1 MSIAVTTTDPT
12 NTGVSTTSSSSL
24 TGSNA
29 ADLQSSF
36 LTLLVAQLKNQDPT
50 NPMENNE
57 LTSQL
62 AQISTVSGIEK
73 LNTTLGSIS
82 GQIDNS
88 QSLQAS
94 NLIGHGVM
102 IPGTTVLAGTGSE
115 EGAVTTTT
123 PFGVELQQAA
133 DKVTATITDKNGAVV
148 RTIDIGELTAGVHSF
163 TWDGTLTDGSTAPNG
178 SYNVAISA
186 SNGGTQL
193 VAQPLQFA
201 LVQGVIRGNS
211 GNTLDLGT
219 YGTTTLDEVRQI
231 IYAFTFQ
238 ESVMAFSQAVSGLN
252 AAATN
257 LDVIGNN
264 IANSATYGFK
274 SGTAS
279 FADMF
284 AGSKVGLGVK
294 VAGITQDFTDGTT
307 TNTGRGLDVAI
318 SQNGFFRLVDSNGS
332 VFYSR
337 NGQFKLDENRNLV
350 NMQGLQLTGY
360 PATGTPP
367 TIQQGANPTNISI
380 PNTLMA
386 AKTTTTASMQINLN
400 SSDPLPTVTPFSAS
414 NADSYN
420 KKGSVTVFDSQG
432 NAHDMSVYF
441 VKTGDNN
448 WQVYTQDSS
457 DPTGTAEPAMKLVF
471 NANGVL
477 TSNPTENITTGAIN
491 GADPATFSLSFLN
504 SMQQN
509 TGANNIV
516 ATTQNGYKPG
526 DLVSYQINDD
536 GTVVGNYSNEQT
548 QLLGQIVLANFANN
562 EGLASEGDNV
572 WSATQSSGVALLGTA
587 GTGNFGTLTN
597 GALEASNVDL
607 SKELVNMIVAQRN
620 YQSNAQTIKTQ
631 DQILNTLVNLR

>member
-1 MSIAVTTTDPT
+1 
-12 NTGVSTTSSSSL
+12 
-24 TGSNA
+24 
-29 ADLQSSF
+29 
-36 LTLLVAQLKNQDPT
+36 
-50 NPMENNE
+50 
-57 LTSQL
+57 
-62 AQISTVSGIEK
+62 
-73 LNTTLGSIS
+73 
-82 GQIDNS
+82 
-88 QSLQAS
+88 
-94 NLIGHGVM
+94 
-102 IPGTTVLAGTGSE
+102 
-115 EGAVTTTT
+115 
-123 PFGVELQQAA
+123 
-133 DKVTATITDKNGAVV
+133 
-148 RTIDIGELTAGVHSF
+148 
-163 TWDGTLTDGSTAPNG
+163 
-178 SYNVAISA
+178 
-186 SNGGTQL
+186 
-193 VAQPLQFA
+193 
-201 LVQGVIRGNS
+201 
-211 GNTLDLGT
+211 
-219 YGTTTLDEVRQI
+219 
-231 IYAFTFQ
+231 
-238 ESVMAFSQAVSGLN
+238 MAFSQAVSGLN

-432 NAHDMSVYF
+432 
-441 VKTGDNN
+441 
-448 WQVYTQDSS
+448 

-477 TSNPTENITTGAIN
+477 TSNPTANITTGAIN

>member
-1 MSIAVTTTDPT
+1 
-12 NTGVSTTSSSSL
+12 
-24 TGSNA
+24 
-29 ADLQSSF
+29 
-36 LTLLVAQLKNQDPT
+36 
-50 NPMENNE
+50 
-57 LTSQL
+57 
-62 AQISTVSGIEK
+62 
-73 LNTTLGSIS
+73 
-82 GQIDNS
+82 
-88 QSLQAS
+88 
-94 NLIGHGVM
+94 
-102 IPGTTVLAGTGSE
+102 
-115 EGAVTTTT
+115 
-123 PFGVELQQAA
+123 
-133 DKVTATITDKNGAVV
+133 
-148 RTIDIGELTAGVHSF
+148 
-163 TWDGTLTDGSTAPNG
+163 
-178 SYNVAISA
+178 
-186 SNGGTQL
+186 
-193 VAQPLQFA
+193 
-201 LVQGVIRGNS
+201 
-211 GNTLDLGT
+211 
-219 YGTTTLDEVRQI
+219 
-231 IYAFTFQ
+231 
-238 ESVMAFSQAVSGLN
+238 MAFSQAVSGLN

-294 VAGITQDFTDGTT
+294 VAGITQDFTDGDHQHWAWS
-307 TNTGRGLDVAI
+307 DVAI

-332 VFYSR
+332 VFSR

-400 SSDPLPTVTPFSAS
+400 SSDPLPSVNAFDAS

-457 DPTGTAEPAMKLVF
+457 DPNSIAKTATTLVF

-477 TSNPTENITTGAIN
+477 TSNPTANISTGAIN

>member
-1 MSIAVTTTDPT
+1 
-12 NTGVSTTSSSSL
+12 
-24 TGSNA
+24 
-29 ADLQSSF
+29 
-36 LTLLVAQLKNQDPT
+36 
-50 NPMENNE
+50 
-57 LTSQL
+57 
-62 AQISTVSGIEK
+62 
-73 LNTTLGSIS
+73 
-82 GQIDNS
+82 
-88 QSLQAS
+88 
-94 NLIGHGVM
+94 
-102 IPGTTVLAGTGSE
+102 
-115 EGAVTTTT
+115 
-123 PFGVELQQAA
+123 
-133 DKVTATITDKNGAVV
+133 
-148 RTIDIGELTAGVHSF
+148 
-163 TWDGTLTDGSTAPNG
+163 
-178 SYNVAISA
+178 
-186 SNGGTQL
+186 
-193 VAQPLQFA
+193 
-201 LVQGVIRGNS
+201 
-211 GNTLDLGT
+211 
-219 YGTTTLDEVRQI
+219 
-231 IYAFTFQ
+231 
-238 ESVMAFSQAVSGLN
+238 MAFSQAVSGLN

-380 PNTLMA
+380 PNTLME
-386 AKTTTTASMQINLN
+386 AKNTTTASMQINLN
-400 SSDPLPTVTPFSAS
+400 SSDPLPTVKTFDVT

-432 NAHDMSVYF
+432 NAHDMSIYF

-448 WQVYTQDSS
+448 WDVYTQDSS
-457 DPTGTAEPAMKLVF
+457 DTASKADLATTLEF

-477 TSNPTENITTGAIN
+477 VKGEIANIKTGAIN
-491 GADPATFSLSFLN
+491 GADPAIFSLSFLN

-587 GTGNFGTLTN
+587 GTGNFGALTN

-631 DQILNTLVNLR
+631 DQILNTMVNLR

>member
-1 MSIAVTTTDPT
+1 
-12 NTGVSTTSSSSL
+12 
-24 TGSNA
+24 
-29 ADLQSSF
+29 
-36 LTLLVAQLKNQDPT
+36 
-50 NPMENNE
+50 
-57 LTSQL
+57 
-62 AQISTVSGIEK
+62 
-73 LNTTLGSIS
+73 
-82 GQIDNS
+82 
-88 QSLQAS
+88 
-94 NLIGHGVM
+94 
-102 IPGTTVLAGTGSE
+102 
-115 EGAVTTTT
+115 
-123 PFGVELQQAA
+123 
-133 DKVTATITDKNGAVV
+133 
-148 RTIDIGELTAGVHSF
+148 
-163 TWDGTLTDGSTAPNG
+163 
-178 SYNVAISA
+178 
-186 SNGGTQL
+186 
-193 VAQPLQFA
+193 
-201 LVQGVIRGNS
+201 
-211 GNTLDLGT
+211 
-219 YGTTTLDEVRQI
+219 
-231 IYAFTFQ
+231 
-238 ESVMAFSQAVSGLN
+238 MAFSQAVSGLN

-367 TIQQGANPTNISI
+367 TIQQGANPGPITI

-386 AKTTTTASMQINLN
+386 AQATTTASMQINLN
-400 SSDPLPTVTPFSAS
+400 STDELPSKSPFDPSD
-414 NADSYN
+414 ADSYN
-420 KKGSVTVFDSQG
+420 KKGTITVFDSQG
-432 NAHDMSVYF
+432 NAHDMNVYY
-441 VKTGDNN
+441 VKTAANKWD
-448 WQVYTQDSS
+448 VYTQDSS
-457 DPTGTAEPAMKLVF
+457 VAGAAVTKAAVMNFSSNGT
-471 NANGVL
+471 L
-477 TSNPTENITTGAIN
+477 TSVNNYIDDPSNPGTLIEGSANAQPQINITTEAIN
-491 GADPATFSLSFLN
+491 GAVPATFSLSFLN

-516 ATTQNGYKPG
+516 ATNQNGYKPG

-548 QLLGQIVLANFANN
+548 QVLGQIVLANFANN
-562 EGLASEGDNV
+562 EGLASQGDNV
-572 WSATQSSGVALLGTA
+572 WAATQASGVALLGTA
-587 GTGNFGTLTN
+587 GTGNFGKLTN
-597 GALEASNVDL
+597 GALESSNVDL

>member
-1 MSIAVTTTDPT
+1 
-12 NTGVSTTSSSSL
+12 
-24 TGSNA
+24 
-29 ADLQSSF
+29 
-36 LTLLVAQLKNQDPT
+36 
-50 NPMENNE
+50 
-57 LTSQL
+57 
-62 AQISTVSGIEK
+62 
-73 LNTTLGSIS
+73 
-82 GQIDNS
+82 
-88 QSLQAS
+88 
-94 NLIGHGVM
+94 
-102 IPGTTVLAGTGSE
+102 
-115 EGAVTTTT
+115 
-123 PFGVELQQAA
+123 
-133 DKVTATITDKNGAVV
+133 
-148 RTIDIGELTAGVHSF
+148 
-163 TWDGTLTDGSTAPNG
+163 
-178 SYNVAISA
+178 
-186 SNGGTQL
+186 
-193 VAQPLQFA
+193 
-201 LVQGVIRGNS
+201 
-211 GNTLDLGT
+211 
-219 YGTTTLDEVRQI
+219 
-231 IYAFTFQ
+231 
-238 ESVMAFSQAVSGLN
+238 MAFSQAVSGLN

-307 TNTGRGLDVAI
+307 TNTGHGLDVAI

-386 AKTTTTASMQINLN
+386 AKNTTTASMQINLN
-400 SSDPLPTVTPFSAS
+400 SSDPLPTVKTFDVT

-432 NAHDMSVYF
+432 NAHDMSIYF

-448 WQVYTQDSS
+448 WDVYTQDSS
-457 DPTGTAEPAMKLVF
+457 DTASKADLATTLEF

-477 TSNPTENITTGAIN
+477 VKGEIANIKTGAIN
-491 GADPATFSLSFLN
+491 GADPAIFSLSFLN

-572 WSATQSSGVALLGTA
+572 WSTTQSSGVALLGTA
-587 GTGNFGTLTN
+587 GTGNFGALTN

>member
-1 MSIAVTTTDPT
+1 
-12 NTGVSTTSSSSL
+12 
-24 TGSNA
+24 
-29 ADLQSSF
+29 
-36 LTLLVAQLKNQDPT
+36 
-50 NPMENNE
+50 
-57 LTSQL
+57 
-62 AQISTVSGIEK
+62 
-73 LNTTLGSIS
+73 
-82 GQIDNS
+82 
-88 QSLQAS
+88 
-94 NLIGHGVM
+94 
-102 IPGTTVLAGTGSE
+102 
-115 EGAVTTTT
+115 
-123 PFGVELQQAA
+123 
-133 DKVTATITDKNGAVV
+133 
-148 RTIDIGELTAGVHSF
+148 
-163 TWDGTLTDGSTAPNG
+163 
-178 SYNVAISA
+178 
-186 SNGGTQL
+186 
-193 VAQPLQFA
+193 
-201 LVQGVIRGNS
+201 
-211 GNTLDLGT
+211 
-219 YGTTTLDEVRQI
+219 
-231 IYAFTFQ
+231 
-238 ESVMAFSQAVSGLN
+238 MAFSQAVSGLN

-307 TNTGRGLDVAI
+307 TNTGRGLDIAI

-360 PATGTPP
+360 PAAGTPP

-386 AKTTTTASMQINLN
+386 AKTTTTAAMQINLN
-400 SSDPLPTVTPFSAS
+400 SSDPLPTVKTFDAS

-441 VKTGDNN
+441 VKTKDNT
-448 WQVYTQDSS
+448 WLVYTQDSS
-457 DPTGTAEPAMKLVF
+457 DAASKATAATTLEF
-471 NANGVL
+471 NANGMLVKGE
-477 TSNPTENITTGAIN
+477 TANITTGAIN
-491 GADPATFSLSFLN
+491 GAVPATFSLSFLN

-572 WSATQSSGVALLGTA
+572 WSATQASGVALLGTA